1 MQKEAVLLSLFV
13 VFAIFLVSQQ
23 NQFAS
28 AEEAKIPDG
37 IKSKIKLW
45 TFNKV
50 SDGDFVN
57 SLIELNA
64 HGLIK
69 LQKITLVQN
78 IYTLPK
84 YGETIF
90 IKITG
95 RTGDYKQT
103 SPVSLIIV
111 NPDGLR
117 SEYTVPVLQSGA
129 YSTSIPLGFTSTT
142 GTYKIIAFYNGK
154 ELPESFF
161 HVKRDMPIPSWI
173 KNSAKWWVSGQISDQ
188 DFLLGTQ
195 YLIDQRVIRFDHVV
209 SQTEPDLNVSV
220 NGLKAV
226 RRGTMQD
233 IDVHVSGLGGV
244 VEGATVSVRVE
255 DYGENIL
262 EEFEGVTDPNGNYN
276 ISWEL
281 SKDFNDIETFL
292 VFVDVTDGIS
302 SKTKMFSFQVY
313 CLCGEPDCKCRN

>member
-1 MQKEAVLLSLFV
+1 MQKEIALLFLFV
-13 VFAIFLVSQQ
+13 VFAAFLVSQHS
-23 NQFAS
+23 QFAS
-28 AEEAKIPDG
+28 AEEVRIPDG
-37 IKSKIKLW
+37 IKNKIKLW
-45 TFNKV
+45 TFDKV
-50 SDGDFVN
+50 PDGDFVN
-57 SLIELNA
+57 SLIELNS

-90 IKITG
+90 VKIAG
-95 RTGDYKQT
+95 RTDDYGQT

-111 NPDGLR
+111 NPNGLR

-129 YSTSIPLGFTSTT
+129 YSTSIPLGFTSTA
-142 GTYKIIAFYNGK
+142 GTYKIVAFHNGK

-173 KNSAKWWVSGQISDQ
+173 KNSAKWWTGGQISDQ
-188 DFLLGTQ
+188 DFLLGIQ
-195 YLIDQRVIRFDHVV
+195 HLIDQKVIKFDHVT
-209 SQTEPDLNVSV
+209 SQAEPDLNVSV
-220 NGLKAV
+220 NGLKSV

-233 IDVHVSGLGGV
+233 IDVRVGSLGGA

-281 SKDFNDIETFL
+281 SKDFSDIETFL

-313 CLCGEPDCKCRN
+313 CLCGEPNCKCRN

>member
-1 MQKEAVLLSLFV
+1 MLFSLFV
-13 VFAIFLVSQQ
+13 VFVSFLVSQQ

-28 AEEAKIPDG
+28 AEESKIPDG
-37 IKSKIKLW
+37 IKNKIKLW
-45 TFNKV
+45 TFDKV
-50 SDGDFVN
+50 SDNDFVN
-57 SLIELNA
+57 SLIDLNS

-69 LQKITLVQN
+69 LQKITPVQN
-78 IYTLPK
+78 TYTLPK
-84 YGETIF
+84 YGETTF

-95 RTGDYKQT
+95 RTGDYGQT

-129 YSTSIPLGFTSTT
+129 YSTSIPLGFASTT
-142 GTYKIIAFYNGK
+142 GTYKIIAFHNGK

-161 HVKRDMPIPSWI
+161 HVKRDTSIPSWI
-173 KNSAKWWVSGQISDQ
+173 KNSAKWLASGQISDR

-195 YLIDQRVIRFDHVV
+195 HLIDQGVIKFDHVV
-209 SQTEPDLNVSV
+209 TQTESDLNVSV

-233 IDVHVSGLGGV
+233 IDVHVGSLGGV

-262 EEFEGVTDPNGNYN
+262 EEFEGTTDPDGNYN

-281 SKDFNDIETFL
+281 DKDFNDIETFL

-313 CLCGEPDCKCRN
+313 CLCGEPNCKCRN